1 MTYVKDAYVA
11 GNMCDSELKL
21 SVLAADGIV
30 ENAITELMGDLG
42 IDGIV
47 AMEKY
52 GAMWLMVK
60 NNICFIRRPSWRE
73 EFVVRCY
80 LSGYTAV
87 KLYVDTII
95 ESHGGDPLI
104 KSRMELAAVD
114 LASGRIR
121 KADTVGFTGDMA
133 QDREMDA
140 LPFTHFPKE
149 EGTPVET
156 ITVRST
162 SLDYCYHTNNIEYVR
177 FVLNTYDAEFL
188 KTHEPTGLEIHYL
201 GQSFEGE
208 RLDIEKLC
216 REDGDL
222 FRVRRDGNEIT
233 ACKIAWRKSEDEGAA
248 AKGLFADKR
257 KGRC

>member
-1 MTYVKDAYVA
+1 
-11 GNMCDSELKL
+11 
-21 SVLAADGIV
+21 
-30 ENAITELMGDLG
+30 MG
-42 IDGIV
+42 
-47 AMEKY
+47 
-52 GAMWLMVK
+52 
-60 NNICFIRRPSWRE
+60 
-73 EFVVRCY
+73 VV
-80 LSGYTAV
+80 
-87 KLYVDTII
+87 
-95 ESHGGDPLI
+95 H
-104 KSRMELAAVD
+104 
-114 LASGRIR
+114 
-121 KADTVGFTGDMA
+121 
-133 QDREMDA
+133 
-140 LPFTHFPKE
+140 
-149 EGTPVET
+149 T

-222 FRVRRDGNEIT
+222 FRVRRDGSEIT